1 MTGSAAAS
9 HLGASGYLAS
19 SGGAH
24 ECVIDDIITRV
35 DLAMSFTLI
44 VIPDPSAP
52 SREYGLDAQQV
63 CHLPRLEDPAPRVD
77 QRNALAAEL
86 EPAREI
92 AGIQYAAS

>member
-24 ECVIDDIITRV
+24 ECVIDDIITRI
-35 DLAMSFTLI
+35 DLAMSLALI
-44 VIPDPSAP
+44 VIPDPSTS
-52 SREYGLDAQQV
+52 SREDGLDAQQV
-63 CHLPRLEDPAPRVD
+63 RHLRRLENSALRVN